1 MPGGDDSTMRSWEA
15 IADDWVIHADSSDYQ
30 NVFLVPR
37 MLQMLGDVS
46 GGGSSI
52 LGAGKGGTRANW
64 PAAALSLS
72 RRSPTEWS

>member
-15 IADDWVIHADSSDYQ
+15 IADDWVMHADSSDYQ

-46 GGGSSI
+46 GRRVLD
-52 LGAGKGGTRANW
+52 LGCGEGRY
-64 PAAALSLS
+64 
-72 RRSPTEWS
+72 